1 MKANRRK
8 ADRRVL
14 FTFGGMTMTGC
25 LDPSI
30 HPVRRGYKVVAV
42 GRIAYEVPEYRITAI
57 GKGVES

>member
-1 MKANRRK
+1 M
-8 ADRRVL
+8 L